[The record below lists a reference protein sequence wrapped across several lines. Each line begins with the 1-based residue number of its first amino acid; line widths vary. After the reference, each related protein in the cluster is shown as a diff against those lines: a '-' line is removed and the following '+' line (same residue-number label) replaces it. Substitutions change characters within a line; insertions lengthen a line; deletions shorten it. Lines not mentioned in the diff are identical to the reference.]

1 MGEENKVTR
10 WSRWIRANLR
20 EVESLEVALLVPDR
34 GNHHDS
40 EVFAILEALCEWLNA
55 DVEGISNAKSIA
67 DIMDPTSGRV
77 RVATEHSLPSE
88 VSRASRF
95 RLEYLHPVVEV
106 GVIDRWAK
114 RGQLGGGDH
123 GTETFRISAEARSMS
138 TREQEYVIGM
148 VEDYLDRELPAG
160 WRYYLAG
167 SIPTY
172 TEMMGSL
179 QRYQLICFGLAS
191 VSCLALMSILF
202 RSLRLST
209 FGLIPSF
216 LPGIVAFGLLGWWDW
231 GLDPASTMVATIILG
246 VAVDD
251 SIHLL
256 SMIQRGVHQG
266 APLADVVRGS
276 IRHVGQPVIVSS
288 LVLAA
293 AFWTLTISP
302 SSSVATF
309 GFLAGISI
317 MVALVADLFVLPSLI
332 LRLGKISSSDH
343 SSTVRELS

>member
-1 MGEENKVTR
+1 
-10 WSRWIRANLR
+10 
-20 EVESLEVALLVPDR
+20 
-34 GNHHDS
+34 
-40 EVFAILEALCEWLNA
+40 
-55 DVEGISNAKSIA
+55 
-67 DIMDPTSGRV
+67 
-77 RVATEHSLPSE
+77 
-88 VSRASRF
+88 
-95 RLEYLHPVVEV
+95 
-106 GVIDRWAK
+106 
-114 RGQLGGGDH
+114 
-123 GTETFRISAEARSMS
+123 
-138 TREQEYVIGM
+138 
-148 VEDYLDRELPAG
+148 
-160 WRYYLAG
+160 
-167 SIPTY
+167 
-172 TEMMGSL
+172 
-179 QRYQLICFGLAS
+179 
-191 VSCLALMSILF
+191 MSILF

-209 FGLIPSF
+209 LGLIPSF